1 MSLSEDRISHLS
13 HEIMERLW
21 RDDLVDVGNESRA
34 LARVKQSLT
43 AYFQVSEEIDTAVRA
58 KLRNRAQGSRD
69 WEDLYQKFYQEEL
82 SRRKL

>member
-13 HEIMERLW
+13 HEILKRL
-21 RDDLVDVGNESRA
+21 RKNDLVDAGNESRA

-43 AYFQVSEEIDTAVRA
+43 AFFQAAEEIDAAVRA
-58 KLRNRAQGSRD
+58 KLRNRAPGSRD
-69 WEDLYQKFYQEEL
+69 WDDLYQKFYQEEL

>member
-21 RDDLVDVGNESRA
+21 KNDLVDVDNESRA

-43 AYFQVSEEIDTAVRA
+43 AFFQAAEEVDAAVRA
-58 KLRNRAQGSRD
+58 KLRNRAPGSRD

>member
-21 RDDLVDVGNESRA
+21 RDDLADITDEARA
-34 LARVKQSLT
+34 LARVKQTLVS
-43 AYFQVSEEIDTAVRA
+43 YFRAVEEVDEAVRA

-69 WEDLYQKFYQEEL
+69 WDILYQKFFQEEL
-82 SRRKL
+82 ARRKL

>member
-21 RDDLVDVGNESRA
+21 RGDLVDVGNESRA
-34 LARVKQSLT
+34 LACVKQTLT
-43 AYFQVSEEIDTAVRA
+43 SYFQFAEEIDTAVRA
-58 KLRNRAQGSRD
+58 KLRNRAPGSRD

>member
-21 RDDLVDVGNESRA
+21 RDDLVDVGDESRA
-34 LARVKQSLT
+34 LARVKQTLT
-43 AYFQVSEEIDTAVRA
+43 AYFQVAEEIEEAVRS